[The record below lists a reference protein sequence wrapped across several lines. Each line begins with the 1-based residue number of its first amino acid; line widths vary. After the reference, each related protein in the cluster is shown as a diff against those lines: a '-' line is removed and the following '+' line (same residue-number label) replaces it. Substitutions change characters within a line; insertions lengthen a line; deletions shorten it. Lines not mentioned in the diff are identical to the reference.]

1 MKGTVYTVGLTGGIG
16 SGKSTLASMF
26 EQQGAAVYYADRRAK
41 ELMNTDHILVENI
54 KNLLGEQAYVHG
66 QLDRRYVAEKVFLD
80 AALLDKLN
88 AIVHPATYMDFE
100 HWRLC
105 VQAPYA
111 ILESAILFES
121 GGDKRCDVTIAVSI
135 PESIR
140 IERVAQRDGISEEAV
155 RARMA
160 RQMTDEQRA
169 ALADIVISPIDFE
182 QKQREVIWFDALIS
196 LAANLPDSE

>member
-1 MKGTVYTVGLTGGIG
+1 MGLTGGIG

-26 EQQGAAVYYADRRAK
+26 EKRGAAVYYADQRAK

-54 KNLLGEQAYVHG
+54 KNLLGGQAYVHG

-105 VQAPYA
+105 VQAPYV

-121 GGDKRCDVTIAVSI
+121 GGDKRCDATVAVCI
-135 PESIR
+135 PENIR

-155 RARMA
+155 RARIG

-169 ALADIVISPIDFE
+169 ARADLVISPIDFE
-182 QKQREVIWFDALIS
+182 EKEREVVWLDALFYMASI
-196 LAANLPDSE
+196 L

>member
-1 MKGTVYTVGLTGGIG
+1 MKGTIYTVGLTGGIG
-16 SGKSTLASMF
+16 SGKSTLAAML
-26 EQQGAAVYYADRRAK
+26 EKRGAAVYYADSCAK

-66 QLDRRYVAEKVFLD
+66 QLDRRYVAERVFLD
-80 AALLDKLN
+80 AALLDRLN

-105 VQAPYA
+105 VEAPYV

-121 GGDKRCDVTIAVSI
+121 GGDKRCDVTVAVCI
-135 PESIR
+135 PENIR
-140 IERVAQRDGISEEAV
+140 IGRVAERDGVSEEAV
-155 RARMA
+155 RARMG

-169 ALADIVISPIDFE
+169 ARADIVVSAVDFE
-182 QKQREVIWFDALIS
+182 EKEREADRLDVFFRDA
-196 LAANLPDSE
+196 AAKG